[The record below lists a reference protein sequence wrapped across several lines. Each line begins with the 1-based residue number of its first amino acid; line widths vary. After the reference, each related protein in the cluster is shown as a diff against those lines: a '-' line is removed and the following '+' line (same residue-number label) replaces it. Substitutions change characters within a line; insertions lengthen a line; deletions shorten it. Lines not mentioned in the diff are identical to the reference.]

1 MWGNHMADATAAEE
15 WNDVEWDVSR
25 EHIML
30 LIVNTFSNISSLV
43 FRLAVFL
50 TVSLVVSLAVLAI
63 LVNMANIDGP
73 PKGDSGL
80 TVCE

>member
-1 MWGNHMADATAAEE
+1 
-15 WNDVEWDVSR
+15 
-25 EHIML
+25 ML
-30 LIVNTFSNISSLV
+30 LIANTFSNISSLV

-80 TVCE
+80 TVL

>member
-1 MWGNHMADATAAEE
+1 MIDF
-15 WNDVEWDVSR
+15 
-25 EHIML
+25 ML

-80 TVCE
+80 TVL